1 MTAKMKRREFI
12 TLIGG
17 AAAWPLAAR
26 AQQGERMRR
35 VGVLMATAE
44 DDPETKPR
52 LAGFRQGLQKLGWS
66 EGRNVHLDTRFA
78 SAPNADEAKALAKEL
93 VALQPDLI
101 LAQSTPVT
109 AAFQR
114 ETRAIPIVFVFVN
127 DPIGSGFIANLAR
140 PGGNIT
146 GLTLFE
152 AAVAGKWLSMLKEIA
167 PRLSRAGFVFNP
179 KTTSFAHYLSEAE
192 AIANSL
198 GIELVPSP
206 VENAA
211 DIERTIETFA
221 RLPNGGLVL
230 PADATIIVHR
240 NLIVGLAA
248 RHRLPA
254 VYPFRLF
261 VAAGGLMSY
270 GIDFVDVFRQA
281 ASYVD
286 AILRG
291 DKPANLPVQA
301 PTRYETTINLRTA
314 KALGLEVPPVL
325 LVAADEVIE

>member
-1 MTAKMKRREFI
+1 
-12 TLIGG
+12 
-17 AAAWPLAAR
+17 
-26 AQQGERMRR
+26 
-35 VGVLMATAE
+35 
-44 DDPETKPR
+44 
-52 LAGFRQGLQKLGWS
+52 
-66 EGRNVHLDTRFA
+66 
-78 SAPNADEAKALAKEL
+78 
-93 VALQPDLI
+93 
-101 LAQSTPVT
+101 
-109 AAFQR
+109 
-114 ETRAIPIVFVFVN
+114 VFVFVN
-127 DPIGSGFIANLAR
+127 DPIGSGFIANLAQ
-140 PGGNIT
+140 PDGNLT

-152 AAVAGKWLSMLKEIA
+152 AAVAGKWLLMLKEIA
-167 PRLSRAGFVFNP
+167 PHLSRAGFVFNP
-179 KTTSFAHYLSEAE
+179 KTTSFAHYLREAE
-192 AIANSL
+192 AMANSL

-211 DIERTIETFA
+211 DTERTIETFA

-230 PADATIIVHR
+230 LADATVIVHR

-286 AILRG
+286 GILRG
-291 DKPANLPVQA
+291 EKPADLPVQA
-301 PTRYETTINLRTA
+301 PTKYETTINLRTA

-325 LVAADEVIE
+325 PLGTRRASLPQA